1 MTVEFSPS
9 DQYNSLEEPA
19 RYKSSEHG
27 AAIIARKAE
36 QEPVRVFIFN
46 PHDGSESSF
55 VGDDFDF
62 LRLTSVIRQR
72 LSVVDDE
79 RSFVCRTRKT
89 FGKRRQHE

>member
-46 PHDGSESSF
+46 PHDGSE
-55 VGDDFDF
+55 
-62 LRLTSVIRQR
+62 
-72 LSVVDDE
+72 
-79 RSFVCRTRKT
+79 
-89 FGKRRQHE
+89 